1 MMVIGLTGGMGS
13 GKTTVAGFFKDLGVP
28 VYIADLEARRL
39 MNEAP
44 EVRDKITA
52 LFGDKAYSNNI
63 LDRKYISSQV
73 FMDKQRLEAL
83 NGIVHPAV
91 RQDFI
96 HWKENQKAPYV
107 LYEAAILFEQG
118 GDRNCDYV
126 ILVTADRETRI
137 ARIKK
142 RDQATLEDIEARM
155 THQWSD
161 EKKLLLADFV
171 IKNEDLNLTAQKV
184 KEIHEKLL
192 ETA

>member
-44 EVRDKITA
+44 EVREKITA

-96 HWKENQKAPYV
+96 HWKKNQQAPYV

>member
-96 HWKENQKAPYV
+96 HWKKNQQAPYV